1 MKNLLFLLFICSIT
15 SFGQSI
21 ELNPD
26 NGFTEDFSVKST
38 NVNKQVI
45 ARFNG
50 NGQSHTSLYL
60 NNTNL
65 SANAKIGFG
74 LTRNSALKTYFGID
88 RADNFFIG
96 VSDFD
101 YSDLKISGAASTIG
115 NVGIGLGLGTPS
127 AKLEVNGFTKL
138 GSDAPAIKIKK
149 LTSGCTTSANSG
161 FPSGEISLTH
171 GITPSK
177 ILKVEALVEY
187 ATNFWV
193 KDGNDLFGYE
203 FDVYVTN
210 TTISLRNLSGSA
222 SSEIR
227 SKPCKILIT
236 YEE

>member
-1 MKNLLFLLFICSIT
+1 MKKTIFYLITLFSVQTLKAQSVDIRRNSMEIKSSGSSAIFLYRINSSNTNNPIGINFGRFEDGNFSENGNISVKQLEFSHFIRG
-15 SFGQSI
+15 FGKFVF
-21 ELNPD
+21 N
-26 NGFTEDFSVKST
+26 NGFGEEMSI
-38 NVNKQVI
+38 NVNNVI
-45 ARFNG
+45 
-50 NGQSHTSLYL
+50 H
-60 NNTNL
+60 NN
-65 SANAKIGFG
+65 
-74 LTRNSALKTYFGID
+74 
-88 RADNFFIG
+88 
-96 VSDFD
+96 
-101 YSDLKISGAASTIG
+101 
-115 NVGIGLGLGTPS
+115 
-127 AKLEVNGFTKL
+127 FTKL
-138 GSDAPAIKIKK
+138 GSDAPAIKLKK

-171 GITPSK
+171 GLTPSK

-203 FDVYVTN
+203 FDIYVTN

>member
-1 MKNLLFLLFICSIT
+1 MKKLITVLIISVSSLSYFATLAQGISVEPSRIKLNSSTFIYPFNNADPSFIINGIHPTFRPSLTLL
-15 SFGQSI
+15 
-21 ELNPD
+21 
-26 NGFTEDFSVKST
+26 
-38 NVNKQVI
+38 
-45 ARFNG
+45 
-50 NGQSHTSLYL
+50 H
-60 NNTNL
+60 NTNPIGTITGSPTRDFRFYTNQGYEFQVL
-65 SANAKIGFG
+65 ANTNYINAIRITPNDG
-74 LTRNSALKTYFGID
+74 Y
-88 RADNFFIG
+88 
-96 VSDFD
+96 
-101 YSDLKISGAASTIG
+101 
-115 NVGIGLGLGTPS
+115 VGIKTVSEPTS
-127 AKLEVNGFTKL
+127 TLEVNGFTKL
-138 GSDAPAIKIKK
+138 GSDAPAIKLKK
-149 LTSGCTTSANSG
+149 LTSGCITSANSG